1 MFYNVVITDLHST
14 PISIPQQT
22 KQTSNF
28 RNRVGAIDSI
38 VDIIGTLLALHHLSI
53 STVSCSPIPIG
64 EGSVW
69 TDHGQLPVP
78 AFATMRLLLGMK
90 VCKGP
95 GDMNGTITG
104 ELVTPTAAAL
114 LRVLTGVAD
123 FENGK
128 KNSGSNDDDIMNTKK
143 ATFAEVRIGRPPAF
157 TPRFVGIGGGTKD
170 FVKHPN
176 IIRLIIGEDAVFDDG
191 RMKGPDRSVP
201 LVETNVQHGDD
212 DGDDNERKNHDG
224 NLVQTDDLSQLVE
237 AAVQLKNH
245 NETKVIET
253 KNATTVTKEESKPVK
268 ENRTDDHVLPWK
280 IDKLTLLQT
289 NIDDITS
296 EVLAYVVDQLLQ
308 NGAIDAW
315 VQPIVMKKGR
325 SAHQLN
331 CLLHS
336 PSQSSSLSEQS
347 SSSASTLSTLMEI
360 IFRHTTTLGVR
371 IQRDIERA
379 ALQRKFLKVQTC
391 YGIDN
396 ENARNGIVD
405 VKIAYLGDEVV
416 SMKAEFD
423 HCKVIAEE
431 TGIPLK
437 DIADDAIKKARE
449 QLR

>member
-1 MFYNVVITDLHST
+1 M
-14 PISIPQQT
+14 
-22 KQTSNF
+22 
-28 RNRVGAIDSI
+28 
-38 VDIIGTLLALHHLSI
+38 DIIGTLLALHHLSI

-78 AFATMRLLLGMK
+78 AFATMRLLVGMK

-95 GDMNGTITG
+95 GDMNGTVTG

-128 KNSGSNDDDIMNTKK
+128 KNNGSNSSIDNTDKNKK
-143 ATFAEVRIGRPPAF
+143 ATFAQVRIGRPPAF

-176 IIRLIIGEDAVFDDG
+176 IIRVIVGEDAIFDDG
-191 RMKGPDRSVP
+191 RTKGSDRSVP
-201 LVETNVQHGDD
+201 LVKTNNIYNDD
-212 DGDDNERKNHDG
+212 DEKKNHDG
-224 NLVQTDDLSQLVE
+224 QSVEVDDSSQQVVE
-237 AAVQLKNH
+237 VAMQPNH
-245 NETKVIET
+245 DESNVIET
-253 KNATTVTKEESKPVK
+253 KNATKVTAESELVK
-268 ENRTDDHVLPWK
+268 ENHTDDIVLPWK

-336 PSQSSSLSEQS
+336 PSHSSTSHTTSEQS
-347 SSSASTLSTLMEI
+347 SSTSTMSKLMEI

-379 ALQRKFLKVQTC
+379 ALQRKFIKVQTC
-391 YGIDN
+391 YGTSN
-396 ENARNGIVD
+396 ENARNGMVD

-416 SMKAEFD
+416 CMKAEFD
-423 HCKVIAEE
+423 HCKLIAEE
-431 TGIPLK
+431 TGVTLK
-437 DIADDAIKKARE
+437 DIADDAIKNARG
-449 QLR
+449 QLAMN